1 MGKTTTVACLVLGAV
16 LLVGTACRQAAA
28 PEAAPPPL
36 LHTATIKDIM
46 DSMVDPSA
54 DYLFDAV
61 SVVADEH
68 GVTEKYPRTDEEWKE
83 VRRRAMQLIEA
94 PNLLLMPGRAVA
106 NPGDKAENAGIELE
120 PAQIKALIDGDVN
133 AFAARARVL
142 QDAGM
147 LALKASQDKNKEAL
161 FEAAGSI
168 DKACE
173 NCHLHY
179 WYPNDTRAQEAFK
192 EAEKSR

>member
-1 MGKTTTVACLVLGAV
+1 MDN
-16 LLVGTACRQAAA
+16 
-28 PEAAPPPL
+28 
-36 LHTATIKDIM
+36 TIKDIM
-46 DSMVDPSA
+46 DSMSDPHA
-54 DYLFDAV
+54 DVIWDAV
-61 SVVADEH
+61 ATVVSPT
-68 GVTEKYPRTDEEWKE
+68 GTEERQPRTDEEWQE

-94 PNLLLMPGRAVA
+94 PNLLVMPGRAA
-106 NPGDKAENAGIELE
+106 ASPGDKSKNAGVELE
-120 PAQIKALIDGDVN
+120 PAQIQALIDGDVS
-133 AFAARARVL
+133 AFATRARVL